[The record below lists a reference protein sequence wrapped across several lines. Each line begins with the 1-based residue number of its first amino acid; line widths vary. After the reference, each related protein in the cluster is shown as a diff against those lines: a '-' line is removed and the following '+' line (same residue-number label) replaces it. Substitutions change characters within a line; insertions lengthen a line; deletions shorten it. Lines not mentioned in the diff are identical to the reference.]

1 MGNIS
6 INRKS
11 GITWQIICFASLSY
25 CCFFFVV
32 VFPIVRPSAISQDSW
47 SSAHSFVTSIF
58 IPDPYYIL
66 SISASLTC
74 RTYLISSSGDSN
86 LRRYCFLVRVYCISS
101 LWSFYV
107 GRRPASGQKVSSV
120 VGHLP
125 QWKGALIF
133 GWKQVERL
141 KSQFST
147 KCLLKNKS
155 PKSRNNGD
163 ICPGSSLKW
172 YLAASSNWLCSFSA
186 YMLLGRANVADC
198 KRLIVL
204 CPPLPG
210 CSFFGRICAYLSTT
224 TGIRGVLTASDLVDN
239 TLLTER
245 AKRERGEGHC
255 VRLLNNRIERARAKV
270 GAAHLMN
277 SFSPQREIFL
287 VLARHHIV
295 VCPCLPSSP
304 PPPPQP
310 FSSSSFFLYSAAAA
324 AIVLPLSPAS
334 RTHTHGRACLLTSR
348 PCSCVCPS
356 FLI

>member
-1 MGNIS
+1 M
-6 INRKS
+6 
-11 GITWQIICFASLSY
+11 
-25 CCFFFVV
+25 
-32 VFPIVRPSAISQDSW
+32 
-47 SSAHSFVTSIF
+47 
-58 IPDPYYIL
+58 
-66 SISASLTC
+66 
-74 RTYLISSSGDSN
+74 
-86 LRRYCFLVRVYCISS
+86 
-101 LWSFYV
+101 
-107 GRRPASGQKVSSV
+107 
-120 VGHLP
+120 
-125 QWKGALIF
+125 
-133 GWKQVERL
+133 ERL